1 MRAVALSLNIDP
13 SLFGSAFADPTVLF
27 RIFNY
32 PPHNSKFGER
42 SQAVGEHTDYGYLT
56 VLKQDPSGGLQV
68 RGRDGAWIEAPYI
81 ENTFVINLGDALEH
95 CTGGLIRATPHRSN
109 CNLLKYLVLFSV

>member
-1 MRAVALSLNIDP
+1 MQAVSRSLGIDA
-13 SLFGSAFADPTVLF
+13 SYFGEAFADPTMLF

-32 PPHNSKFGER
+32 PPHNPVFGEL

-56 VLKQDPSGGLQV
+56 ILKQDASGGLQI
-68 RGRDGAWIEAPYI
+68 RGQGMNAGWIDAPYV

-95 CTGGLIRATPHRSN
+95 CTGGLIRATPHR
-109 CNLLKYLVLFSV
+109 L